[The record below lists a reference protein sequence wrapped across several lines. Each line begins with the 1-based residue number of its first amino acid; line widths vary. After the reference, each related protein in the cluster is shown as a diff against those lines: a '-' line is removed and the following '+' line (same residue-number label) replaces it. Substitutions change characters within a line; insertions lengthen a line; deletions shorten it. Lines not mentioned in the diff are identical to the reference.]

1 MLFLQTENLIFITDK
16 TIGEHLRPDSKVM
29 AKLIDY
35 QVQRKDIHKKVY
47 LPPSVHKI
55 LMENTK
61 GETRAQIENFFTAI
75 ISISEDGTTEI
86 FQEVCI
92 TAECLKS
99 NVGDAK
105 IVFITDNKKFHTEPF
120 ISALKISY
128 GVDAVLDFDGLNSL
142 LS

>member
-1 MLFLQTENLIFITDK
+1 METENLIFITDT
-16 TIGEHLRPDSKVM
+16 TIGEHLKPNSEIM

-35 QVQRKDIHKKVY
+35 QVQRKDAHKKVY
-47 LPPSVHKI
+47 LPPSALKI
-55 LMENTK
+55 LKDNTK

-75 ISISEDGTTEI
+75 ISIEDGTTEV

-105 IVFITDNKKFHTEPF
+105 IVYITDNKKFHTEKF
-120 ISALKISY
+120 ISALKSSY
-128 GVDAVLDFDGLNSL
+128 GVYAVLDFDGLNSL